1 MTVEIALNENERKL
15 LAYTLPHLAQLWE
28 AQRAAKGWK
37 AMNEAEERFMSEVAS
52 EWEDGIYPL
61 LEKLR
66 QARGTFSG
74 EGKL

>member
-1 MTVEIALNENERKL
+1 MTVEISMSEAERKF
-15 LAYTLPHLAQLWE
+15 LAYMLPHLAQLWE

-37 AMNEAEERFMSEVAS
+37 AMNEAEERFMSELTS

-61 LEKLR
+61 LAKLR
-66 QARGTFSG
+66 EARGTHMG